1 MSRYEILR
9 GIEKPVKPERDKE
22 PVCAG
27 ITGIPE
33 SVWAGITGI
42 SEPQSVQDNRYAG
55 YTGCTGRAVGYTG
68 STGYTGTYYGIA
80 GITGIPEPDASSS
93 ISAAGS
99 GWLSGSWSDASSNT
113 INNSFY
119 YYGDYR
125 MLDSTVVMNETAK
138 KDEIIFSVGDKE
150 ALRISSEGF
159 FVENRQVTSDS
170 EIYNHFKIWL
180 EAQTNSN
187 NGK

>member
-55 YTGCTGRAVGYTG
+55 YTGCTGYTG

-93 ISAAGS
+93 I
-99 GWLSGSWSDASSNT
+99 SWSDASSNT